1 VEAAASNN
9 VHWCDLVCRTHG
21 ITTQRDA
28 VAWTSQTRTPA
39 LYPDAVTLVPTPS
52 LPDLLDRI
60 DLSPGCS
67 IKDSFASMD
76 LTTSGFTV
84 LLDAQWIVRT
94 AERTGPITADRSWTV
109 VGDEESFA
117 AWELAWRGE
126 QGQPEVL
133 SADLLREPSVTVL
146 GAGIE
151 NHMAAGAILCRSGAV
166 VGISNFFTN
175 DRTASIGW
183 PGCLALA
190 TSLFPGGTFVG
201 YESGGALRAAT
212 RDGFDAVGPLRV
224 WLRED

>member
-1 VEAAASNN
+1 
-9 VHWCDLVCRTHG
+9 
-21 ITTQRDA
+21 
-28 VAWTSQTRTPA
+28 
-39 LYPDAVTLVPTPS
+39 

-60 DLSPGCS
+60 DSSPGCS

-94 AERTGPITADRSWTV
+94 PKATRPITADRSWTV
-109 VGDEESFA
+109 VRDEESFG
-117 AWELAWRGE
+117 AWEDAWRGE

-151 NHMAAGAILCRSGAV
+151 NHTAAGAILCRSGAV

-175 DRTASIGW
+175 DRTVSIDW
-183 PGCLALA
+183 QGCLALA
-190 TSLFPGGTFVG
+190 ASLFPGMTIVG
-201 YESGGALRAAT
+201 YESGDALRAAT
-212 RDGFDAVGPLRV
+212 KHGFDAVGPLRV
-224 WLRED
+224 WVREG